1 MKISYNWLNNY
12 LNLNLPIDEISSIL
26 TDIGLEVEGVQE
38 IESVKGGLKGV
49 VIGEVLSK
57 IQHPNADRLNLT
69 TINVGEIEPLQIV
82 CGAKN
87 IDVGQKVPVATI
99 GTILHTGEDSFKI
112 KKGKIRGELSYG
124 MICSESELGLGESHD
139 GIMVLDKNAEVGIK
153 AKDYFKLET
162 DTVFEIGLTPN
173 RSDAMGHIG
182 VARDLLTSLNYR
194 GEKLQMCKPSVKGFK
209 ELNKKSSI
217 SVEVKDFDLCPRY
230 SSLTLSNVQVTNSPD
245 WLQNKLKAIG
255 LNPVNNVVDI
265 TNFVLHETGQP
276 LHAFDMNK
284 IQGKKVIVSRTKNDT
299 KFITL
304 DNKEIKLSSED
315 LMINDAKKPMCIAG
329 VMGGVESSVNND
341 TRDIFLESAYF
352 DSISIR
358 KSSKRHTL
366 STDASF
372 RYERGC
378 DPNITVY
385 ALKRAALLIMEI
397 CGGSLSSDINDLY
410 PKKISHFKVILSYD
424 KMDKLIGEYIDR
436 NKVISIL
443 RDLEID
449 IADSSDDGLTLL
461 IPPYRTDVKRE
472 IDVIEEILR
481 IYGFN
486 NVTIPSNLNTI
497 ITSNESNNS
506 EKISASISNL
516 LSNNGFN
523 EIMNNSLTKDKYS
536 ALIPE
541 LDNLHNIKLLNPL
554 SQDLNIMRQTLLFN
568 GLENIAYNLNRKN
581 KDLKFYEFGKSY
593 HKIDDKNIEKKH
605 LQILVTGRISS
616 ENWNSKNHDVDFY
629 FIKKIVESV
638 LSKLGINKFDSI
650 SKSGFGRSLSVT
662 YSLGHKKLVSFG
674 KVSNKICNYFDIS
687 KDVFMADFNW
697 DNILK
702 ITKKNKMKYK
712 DISKFP
718 SMRRDL
724 SLLLDKSVTFEKLK
738 DIAKKTD
745 NKILKKITLFDVYE
759 GKQLSKEKKSYSLS
773 FIFEDESK
781 TLTDK
786 IIDKIMN
793 KLITSFID
801 KAGAEI
807 R

>member
-82 CGAKN
+82 CGANN

-230 SSLTLSNVQVTNSPD
+230 SSLTISNVQVTDSPD

-276 LHAFDMNK
+276 LHAFDINK
-284 IQGKKVIVSRTKNDT
+284 IHGKKVVVSRTKNDT

-329 VMGGVESSVNND
+329 VMGGVESSVNNE
-341 TRDIFLESAYF
+341 TKEIFLESAYF
-352 DSISIR
+352 NPISIR
-358 KSSKRHTL
+358 KSSKRHSL

-372 RYERGC
+372 RYER
-378 DPNITVY
+378 V
-385 ALKRAALLIMEI
+385 
-397 CGGSLSSDINDLY
+397 
-410 PKKISHFKVILSYD
+410 V
-424 KMDKLIGEYIDR
+424 
-436 NKVISIL
+436 
-443 RDLEID
+443 
-449 IADSSDDGLTLL
+449 
-461 IPPYRTDVKRE
+461 
-472 IDVIEEILR
+472 
-481 IYGFN
+481 
-486 NVTIPSNLNTI
+486 
-497 ITSNESNNS
+497 
-506 EKISASISNL
+506 
-516 LSNNGFN
+516 
-523 EIMNNSLTKDKYS
+523 
-536 ALIPE
+536 
-541 LDNLHNIKLLNPL
+541 
-554 SQDLNIMRQTLLFN
+554 
-568 GLENIAYNLNRKN
+568 
-581 KDLKFYEFGKSY
+581 LKFWFLVQ
-593 HKIDDKNIEKKH
+593 IE
-605 LQILVTGRISS
+605 
-616 ENWNSKNHDVDFY
+616 
-629 FIKKIVESV
+629 
-638 LSKLGINKFDSI
+638 
-650 SKSGFGRSLSVT
+650 SKS
-662 YSLGHKKLVSFG
+662 
-674 KVSNKICNYFDIS
+674 
-687 KDVFMADFNW
+687 
-697 DNILK
+697 
-702 ITKKNKMKYK
+702 
-712 DISKFP
+712 
-718 SMRRDL
+718 
-724 SLLLDKSVTFEKLK
+724 
-738 DIAKKTD
+738 
-745 NKILKKITLFDVYE
+745 
-759 GKQLSKEKKSYSLS
+759 
-773 FIFEDESK
+773 
-781 TLTDK
+781 
-786 IIDKIMN
+786 IDHA
-793 KLITSFID
+793 T
-801 KAGAEI
+801 
-807 R
+807 RT

>member
-82 CGAKN
+82 CGANN

-99 GTILHTGEDSFKI
+99 GTILHSGEDSFKI
-112 KKGKIRGELSYG
+112 KKGKIRGELSHG

-139 GIMVLDKNAEVGIK
+139 GIMVLDENAEVGIK
-153 AKDYFKLET
+153 AKDYFKIET

-194 GEKLQMCKPSVKGFK
+194 GKKLQMCKPSVKEFK
-209 ELNKKSSI
+209 EINKKSSI
-217 SVEVKDFDLCPRY
+217 SVDVKDYDLCPRY

-299 KFITL
+299 KFVTL

-315 LMINDAKKPMCIAG
+315 LMINDTKKPMCIAG

-341 TRDIFLESAYF
+341 TKDIFLESAYF

-410 PKKISHFKVILSYD
+410 PKKISHFKVVLSYD

-449 IADSSDDGLTLL
+449 IADSKDDGLTLL
-461 IPPYRTDVKRE
+461 IPPYRADVKRE
-472 IDVIEEILR
+472 VDVIEEILR

-486 NVTIPSNLNTI
+486 NVTIPSKLNTI

-536 ALIPE
+536 TLIPE
-541 LDNLHNIKLLNPL
+541 LDISHNIKLLNPL

-581 KDLKFYEFGKSY
+581 KDLKFYEFGKTY

-605 LQILVTGRISS
+605 LQILVTGRINS
-616 ENWNSKNHDVDFY
+616 ENWNSKNQDVDFY
-629 FIKKIVESV
+629 FIKKLVESV
-638 LSKLGINKFDSI
+638 LSKLGINNFDSI
-650 SKSGFGRSLSVT
+650 SKPGFGRSLSVT

-674 KVSNKICNYFDIS
+674 KVSNEICNYFDVS
-687 KDVFMADFNW
+687 EDVFMADFNW

-702 ITKKNKMKYK
+702 ITKKNKIKYK

-724 SLLLDKSVTFEKLK
+724 SLLLDKSVTFEELK
-738 DIAKKTD
+738 DIAVNTD
-745 NKILKKITLFDVYE
+745 NRILKKINLFDVYE
-759 GKQLSKEKKSYSLS
+759 GKQLSKDKKSYSLS

>member
-82 CGAKN
+82 CGANN

-99 GTILHTGEDSFKI
+99 GTILHSGEDSFKI
-112 KKGKIRGELSYG
+112 KKGKIRGELSHG

-139 GIMVLDKNAEVGIK
+139 GIMVLDENAEVGIK
-153 AKDYFKLET
+153 AKDYFKIET

-194 GEKLQMCKPSVKGFK
+194 GEKLQMCKPSVKEFK
-209 ELNKKSSI
+209 EINKKSSI
-217 SVEVKDFDLCPRY
+217 SVEVKDYDLCPRY
-230 SSLTLSNVQVTNSPD
+230 SFLTLSNVQVTNSPD

-299 KFITL
+299 KFVTL

-315 LMINDAKKPMCIAG
+315 LMINDTKKPMCIAG

-341 TRDIFLESAYF
+341 TKDIFLESAYF

-397 CGGSLSSDINDLY
+397 CGGILSSDINDLY
-410 PKKISHFKVILSYD
+410 PKKISHFKVVLSYD

-449 IADSSDDGLTLL
+449 IADSKDDGLTLL
-461 IPPYRTDVKRE
+461 IPPYRADVKRE
-472 IDVIEEILR
+472 VDVIEEILR

-486 NVTIPSNLNTI
+486 NVTIPSKLNTI

-523 EIMNNSLTKDKYS
+523 EIMNNSLTNDKYS
-536 ALIPE
+536 TLIPE
-541 LDNLHNIKLLNPL
+541 LDISHNIKLLNPL

-581 KDLKFYEFGKSY
+581 KDLKFYEFGKTY

-605 LQILVTGRISS
+605 LQILVTGRINS
-616 ENWNSKNHDVDFY
+616 ENWNSKNQDVDFY
-629 FIKKIVESV
+629 FIKKLVESV
-638 LSKLGINKFDSI
+638 LSKLGINNFDSI
-650 SKSGFGRSLSVT
+650 SKPGFGRSLSVT
-662 YSLGHKKLVSFG
+662 YSLGHNKLVSFG
-674 KVSNKICNYFDIS
+674 KVSNEICNYFDVS
-687 KDVFMADFNW
+687 EDVFMADFNW
-697 DNILK
+697 DKILK
-702 ITKKNKMKYK
+702 ITKKNKIKYK

-724 SLLLDKSVTFEKLK
+724 SLLLDKSVTFEELK
-738 DIAKKTD
+738 DIAVNTD
-745 NKILKKITLFDVYE
+745 NRILKKINLFDVYE
-759 GKQLSKEKKSYSLS
+759 GKQLSKDKKSYSLS

>member
-82 CGAKN
+82 CGANN

-99 GTILHTGEDSFKI
+99 GTILHSGEDSFKI
-112 KKGKIRGELSYG
+112 KKGKIRGELSHG

-139 GIMVLDKNAEVGIK
+139 GIMVLDENAEVGIK

-194 GEKLQMCKPSVKGFK
+194 GEKLQMCKPSVKEFK

-217 SVEVKDFDLCPRY
+217 SVEVKDYDLCPRY
-230 SSLTLSNVQVTNSPD
+230 SSLTLSNVQVTDSPD
-245 WLQNKLKAIG
+245 WLQNRLKAIG

-299 KFITL
+299 KFVTL

-341 TRDIFLESAYF
+341 TKDIFLESAYF

-410 PKKISHFKVILSYD
+410 PKKISHFNVVLSYD

-449 IADSSDDGLTLL
+449 IADSKDDGLTLL
-461 IPPYRTDVKRE
+461 IPPYRADVKRE
-472 IDVIEEILR
+472 VDVIEEILR

-486 NVTIPSNLNTI
+486 NVTIPSKLNTI

-536 ALIPE
+536 TLIPE
-541 LDNLHNIKLLNPL
+541 LDISHNIKLLNPL

-581 KDLKFYEFGKSY
+581 KDLKFYEFGKTY

-605 LQILVTGRISS
+605 LQILVTGRVNS
-616 ENWNSKNHDVDFY
+616 ENWNSKNQDIDFY

-638 LSKLGINKFDSI
+638 LSKLGINNFDSI
-650 SKSGFGRSLSVT
+650 SNSGFGRSLSVT

-674 KVSNKICNYFDIS
+674 KVSNEICNYFDVS
-687 KDVFMADFNW
+687 EDVFMADFNW

-702 ITKKNKMKYK
+702 ITKKNKIKYK

-724 SLLLDKSVTFEKLK
+724 SLLLDKSVTFEELK
-738 DIAKKTD
+738 DIAVNTD
-745 NKILKKITLFDVYE
+745 NRILKKINLFDVYE
-759 GKQLSKEKKSYSLS
+759 GKQLSKDKKSYSLS

-801 KAGAEI
+801 KVGAEI

>member
-26 TDIGLEVEGVQE
+26 TDIGLEVEGIEE

-69 TINVGEIEPLQIV
+69 TINVGEKEPLQIV
-82 CGAKN
+82 CGANN

-99 GTILHTGEDSFKI
+99 GTILHTEEDSFKI

-139 GIMVLDKNAEVGIK
+139 GIMVLDKSAEIGIQ
-153 AKDYFKLET
+153 AKDYFKLES

-194 GEKLQMCKPSVKGFK
+194 GEKLQMCKPSVKEFK
-209 ELNKKSSI
+209 EINKKSSI
-217 SVEVKDFDLCPRY
+217 SVEVKDYDLCPRY

-284 IQGKKVIVSRTKNDT
+284 IQGKKVIVSKTKNDT
-299 KFITL
+299 KFVTL

-329 VMGGVESSVNND
+329 VIGGVESSVNND
-341 TRDIFLESAYF
+341 TKDIFLESAYF

-385 ALKRAALLIMEI
+385 ALKRAALLIIEI

-410 PKKISHFKVILSYD
+410 PKKISHFKVVLSYD

-436 NKVISIL
+436 NKVISII

-449 IADSSDDGLTLL
+449 ITDSTDDGLTLL

-472 IDVIEEILR
+472 VDVIEEILR

-486 NVTIPSNLNTI
+486 NVTIPSKLNTI

-536 ALIPE
+536 TLIPE
-541 LDNLHNIKLLNPL
+541 LDISHNIKLLNPL

-581 KDLKFYEFGKSY
+581 KDLKFYEFGKTY
-593 HKIDDKNIEKKH
+593 HKVDDKNIEKKH

-616 ENWNSKNHDVDFY
+616 ENWNSKNQKIDFY
-629 FIKKIVESV
+629 FMKNKVESI

-650 SKSGFGRSLSVT
+650 SKPGFGRSLSVT
-662 YSLGHKKLVSFG
+662 YNLGHKKLVSFG
-674 KVSNKICNYFDIS
+674 KVSNDICNYFDIS
-687 KDVFMADFNW
+687 QDVFMADFNW

-702 ITKKNKMKYK
+702 ITKNDKMKYK

-724 SLLLDKSVTFEKLK
+724 SLLLNKSVTFEELK
-738 DIAKKTD
+738 DIAVKTD
-745 NKILKKITLFDVYE
+745 SRILKKINLFDVYE
-759 GKQLSKEKKSYSLS
+759 GKQLSKDKKSYSLS

-786 IIDKIMN
+786 IVDKIMN

>member
-82 CGAKN
+82 CGANN

-230 SSLTLSNVQVTNSPD
+230 SSLTISNVQVTDSPD

-255 LNPVNNVVDI
+255 LNPVNNIVDI

-276 LHAFDMNK
+276 LHAFDINK
-284 IQGKKVIVSRTKNDT
+284 IHGKKVVVSRTKNDT

-329 VMGGVESSVNND
+329 VMGGVESSVNNE
-341 TRDIFLESAYF
+341 TKEIFLESAYF
-352 DSISIR
+352 NPISIR
-358 KSSKRHTL
+358 KSSKRHSL

-397 CGGSLSSDINDLY
+397 CGGSLSSNVNDLY
-410 PKKISHFKVILSYD
+410 PKKISHFKVVLSYD

-449 IADSSDDGLTLL
+449 IADSKDDELTLL
-461 IPPYRTDVKRE
+461 IPPYRADVKRE

-486 NVTIPSNLNTI
+486 NVTIPSKLNTI
-497 ITSNESNNS
+497 ITTNECNNS

-536 ALIPE
+536 TLIPE
-541 LDNLHNIKLLNPL
+541 LDISHNIKLLNPL

-581 KDLKFYEFGKSY
+581 KDLKFYEFGKTY

-629 FIKKIVESV
+629 FIKKLVESV
-638 LSKLGINKFDSI
+638 LSKLGINNFNSI
-650 SKSGFGRSLSVT
+650 SKPGFGRSLSVT

-674 KVSNKICNYFDIS
+674 KVSNEICNYFDIS

-738 DIAKKTD
+738 DIAEKTD
-745 NKILKKITLFDVYE
+745 NRILKKITLFDVYE
-759 GKQLSKEKKSYSLS
+759 GKQLSKDKKSYSLS

>member
-38 IESVKGGLKGV
+38 IETVKGGLKGV

-82 CGAKN
+82 CGANN

-194 GEKLQMCKPSVKGFK
+194 GEKLQMCKPSVKEFK
-209 ELNKKSSI
+209 EINKKSSI
-217 SVEVKDFDLCPRY
+217 SVEVKDYDLCPRY
-230 SSLTLSNVQVTNSPD
+230 SSLTLSNVKVTNSPD

-284 IQGKKVIVSRTKNDT
+284 IQGKKVVVSRRKNDT
-299 KFITL
+299 KFVTL

-341 TRDIFLESAYF
+341 TKDIFLESAYF

-358 KSSKRHTL
+358 KSSKRHAL

-410 PKKISHFKVILSYD
+410 PKKISHFKVVLSYD

-449 IADSSDDGLTLL
+449 IVDSKDDGLTLL
-461 IPPYRTDVKRE
+461 IPPYRADVRRE
-472 IDVIEEILR
+472 VDVIEEILR

-486 NVTIPSNLNTI
+486 NVTIPSKLNTI

-536 ALIPE
+536 TLIPE
-541 LDNLHNIKLLNPL
+541 LDISHNIKLLNPL

-581 KDLKFYEFGKSY
+581 KDLKFYEFGKTY

-605 LQILVTGRISS
+605 LQILVIGRISS
-616 ENWNSKNHDVDFY
+616 ENWNSKNQDVDFY
-629 FIKKIVESV
+629 FIKKLVESV
-638 LSKLGINKFDSI
+638 LSKLGINNFNSI

-674 KVSNKICNYFDIS
+674 KVGSEICNYFDIS
-687 KDVFMADFNW
+687 EDVFMADFNW

-702 ITKKNKMKYK
+702 ITKKNKIKYK

-724 SLLLDKSVTFEKLK
+724 SLLLDKSVTFEELK
-738 DIAKKTD
+738 DIAVNTD
-745 NKILKKITLFDVYE
+745 NRILKKINLFDVYE
-759 GKQLSKEKKSYSLS
+759 GKQLSKDKKSYSLS

>member
-99 GTILHTGEDSFKI
+99 GTILHTGEDSLKI

-230 SSLTLSNVQVTNSPD
+230 SSLTLSNVQVTDSPD

-472 IDVIEEILR
+472 VDVIEEILR

-581 KDLKFYEFGKSY
+581 KDLKFYEFGKTY

-759 GKQLSKEKKSYSLS
+759 GKQLSKDKKSYSLS

>member
-26 TDIGLEVEGVQE
+26 TDIGLEVEGVHE

-82 CGAKN
+82 CGANN

-230 SSLTLSNVQVTNSPD
+230 SSLTISNVQVTDSPD

-276 LHAFDMNK
+276 LHAFDINK
-284 IQGKKVIVSRTKNDT
+284 IHGKKVVVSRTKNDT

-329 VMGGVESSVNND
+329 VMGGVESSVNNE
-341 TRDIFLESAYF
+341 TKEIFLESAYF
-352 DSISIR
+352 NPISIR
-358 KSSKRHTL
+358 KSSKRHSL

-397 CGGSLSSDINDLY
+397 CGGSLSSNVNDLY
-410 PKKISHFKVILSYD
+410 PKKISHFKVVLSYD

-449 IADSSDDGLTLL
+449 IADSKDDELTLL
-461 IPPYRTDVKRE
+461 IPPYRADVKRE

-486 NVTIPSNLNTI
+486 NVTIPSKLNTI
-497 ITSNESNNS
+497 ITTNESNNS

-536 ALIPE
+536 TLIPE
-541 LDNLHNIKLLNPL
+541 LDSSHNIKLLNPL

-605 LQILVTGRISS
+605 LQILVTGRINS

-629 FIKKIVESV
+629 FIKKLVESV
-638 LSKLGINKFDSI
+638 LSKLGINNFNSI
-650 SKSGFGRSLSVT
+650 SKPGFGRSLSVT

-674 KVSNKICNYFDIS
+674 KVSNEICNYFDIS

-724 SLLLDKSVTFEKLK
+724 SLLLDKSVTFEELK
-738 DIAKKTD
+738 DIAINTD
-745 NKILKKITLFDVYE
+745 NRILKKINLFDVYE
-759 GKQLSKEKKSYSLS
+759 GKQLSKDKKSYSLS

>member
-82 CGAKN
+82 CGANN

-99 GTILHTGEDSFKI
+99 GTILHSGEDSFKI
-112 KKGKIRGELSYG
+112 KKGKIRGELSHG

-139 GIMVLDKNAEVGIK
+139 GIMVLDENAEVGIK
-153 AKDYFKLET
+153 AKDYFKIET

-194 GEKLQMCKPSVKGFK
+194 GEKLQMCKPSVKEFK
-209 ELNKKSSI
+209 EINKKSSI
-217 SVEVKDFDLCPRY
+217 SVEVKDYDLCPRY
-230 SSLTLSNVQVTNSPD
+230 SFLTLSNVQVTNSPD

-299 KFITL
+299 KFVTL

-315 LMINDAKKPMCIAG
+315 LMINDTKKPMCIAG

-341 TRDIFLESAYF
+341 TKDIFLESAYF

-397 CGGSLSSDINDLY
+397 CGGILSSDINDLY
-410 PKKISHFKVILSYD
+410 PKKISHFKVVLSYD

-449 IADSSDDGLTLL
+449 IADSKDDGLTLL
-461 IPPYRTDVKRE
+461 IPPYRADVKRE
-472 IDVIEEILR
+472 VDVIEEILR

-486 NVTIPSNLNTI
+486 NVTIPSKLNTI

-523 EIMNNSLTKDKYS
+523 EIMNNSLTNDKYS
-536 ALIPE
+536 TLIPE
-541 LDNLHNIKLLNPL
+541 LDISHNIKLLNPL

-581 KDLKFYEFGKSY
+581 KDLKFYEFGKTY

-605 LQILVTGRISS
+605 LQILVTGRVNS
-616 ENWNSKNHDVDFY
+616 ENWNSKNQDIDFY

-638 LSKLGINKFDSI
+638 LSKLGINNFDSI
-650 SKSGFGRSLSVT
+650 SNSGFGRSLSVT

-674 KVSNKICNYFDIS
+674 KVSNEICNYFDVS
-687 KDVFMADFNW
+687 EDVFMADFNW
-697 DNILK
+697 DKILK
-702 ITKKNKMKYK
+702 ITKKNKIKYK

-724 SLLLDKSVTFEKLK
+724 SLLLDKSVTFEELK
-738 DIAKKTD
+738 DIAVNTD
-745 NKILKKITLFDVYE
+745 NRILKKINLFDVYE
-759 GKQLSKEKKSYSLS
+759 GKQLSKDKKSYSLS

>member
-82 CGAKN
+82 CGANN

-99 GTILHTGEDSFKI
+99 GTILHSGEDSFKI
-112 KKGKIRGELSYG
+112 KKGKIRGELSHG

-139 GIMVLDKNAEVGIK
+139 GIMVLDENAEVGIK
-153 AKDYFKLET
+153 AKDYFKIET

-194 GEKLQMCKPSVKGFK
+194 GEKLQMCKPSVKEFK
-209 ELNKKSSI
+209 EINKKSSI
-217 SVEVKDFDLCPRY
+217 SVEVKDYDLCPRY
-230 SSLTLSNVQVTNSPD
+230 SFLTLSNVQVTNSPD

-299 KFITL
+299 KFVTL

-315 LMINDAKKPMCIAG
+315 LMINDTKKPMCIAG

-341 TRDIFLESAYF
+341 TKDIFLESAYF

-410 PKKISHFKVILSYD
+410 PKKISHFKVVLSYD

-449 IADSSDDGLTLL
+449 IADSKDDGLTLL
-461 IPPYRTDVKRE
+461 IPPYRADVKRE
-472 IDVIEEILR
+472 VDVIEEILR

-486 NVTIPSNLNTI
+486 NVTIPSKLNTI

-536 ALIPE
+536 TLIPE
-541 LDNLHNIKLLNPL
+541 LDISHNIKLLNPL

-581 KDLKFYEFGKSY
+581 KDLKFYEFGKTY

-605 LQILVTGRISS
+605 LQILVTGRINS
-616 ENWNSKNHDVDFY
+616 ENWNSKNQDVDFY
-629 FIKKIVESV
+629 FIKKLVESV
-638 LSKLGINKFDSI
+638 LSKLGINNFDSI
-650 SKSGFGRSLSVT
+650 SKPGFGRSLSVT
-662 YSLGHKKLVSFG
+662 YSLGHNKLVSFG
-674 KVSNKICNYFDIS
+674 KVSNEICNYFDVS
-687 KDVFMADFNW
+687 EDVFMADFNW
-697 DNILK
+697 DKILK
-702 ITKKNKMKYK
+702 ITKKNKIKYK

-724 SLLLDKSVTFEKLK
+724 SLLLDKSVTFEELK
-738 DIAKKTD
+738 DIAVNTD
-745 NKILKKITLFDVYE
+745 NRILKKINLFDVYE
-759 GKQLSKEKKSYSLS
+759 GKQLSKHKKSYSLS

>member
-82 CGAKN
+82 CGANN

-99 GTILHTGEDSFKI
+99 GTILHSGEDSFKI
-112 KKGKIRGELSYG
+112 KKGKIRGELSHG

-194 GEKLQMCKPSVKGFK
+194 GEKLQMCKPSVKEFK

-217 SVEVKDFDLCPRY
+217 SVEVKDYDLCPRY
-230 SSLTLSNVQVTNSPD
+230 SSLTLSNVQVTDSPD
-245 WLQNKLKAIG
+245 WLQNRLKAIG

-299 KFITL
+299 KFVTL

-341 TRDIFLESAYF
+341 TKDIFLESAYF

-410 PKKISHFKVILSYD
+410 PKKISHFKVVLSYD

-449 IADSSDDGLTLL
+449 IADSKDDGLTLL
-461 IPPYRTDVKRE
+461 IPPYRADVKRE
-472 IDVIEEILR
+472 VDVIEEILR

-486 NVTIPSNLNTI
+486 NVTIPSKLNTI

-536 ALIPE
+536 TLIPE
-541 LDNLHNIKLLNPL
+541 LDISHNIKLLNPL

-581 KDLKFYEFGKSY
+581 KDLKFYEFGKTY

-605 LQILVTGRISS
+605 LQILVTGRVNS
-616 ENWNSKNHDVDFY
+616 ENWNSKNQDIDFY

-638 LSKLGINKFDSI
+638 LSKLGINNFDSI
-650 SKSGFGRSLSVT
+650 SNSGFGRSLSVT

-674 KVSNKICNYFDIS
+674 KVSNEICNYFDVS
-687 KDVFMADFNW
+687 EDVFMADFNW

-702 ITKKNKMKYK
+702 ITKKNKIKYK

-724 SLLLDKSVTFEKLK
+724 SLLLDKSVTFEELK
-738 DIAKKTD
+738 DIAVNTD
-745 NKILKKITLFDVYE
+745 NRILKKINLFDVYE
-759 GKQLSKEKKSYSLS
+759 GKQLSKDKKSYSLS

-801 KAGAEI
+801 KVGAEI

>member
-82 CGAKN
+82 CGANN

-99 GTILHTGEDSFKI
+99 GTILHSGEDSFKI
-112 KKGKIRGELSYG
+112 KKGKIRGELSHG

-139 GIMVLDKNAEVGIK
+139 GIMVLDENAEVGIK

-194 GEKLQMCKPSVKGFK
+194 GEKLQMCKPSVKEFK

-217 SVEVKDFDLCPRY
+217 SVEVKDYDLCPRY
-230 SSLTLSNVQVTNSPD
+230 SFLTLSNVQVTNSPD

-299 KFITL
+299 KFVTL

-341 TRDIFLESAYF
+341 TKDIFLESAYF

-410 PKKISHFKVILSYD
+410 PKKISHFNVVLSYD

-461 IPPYRTDVKRE
+461 IPPYRADVKRE
-472 IDVIEEILR
+472 VDVIEEILR

-486 NVTIPSNLNTI
+486 NVTIPSKLNTI

-536 ALIPE
+536 TLIPE
-541 LDNLHNIKLLNPL
+541 LDISHNIKLLNPL

-581 KDLKFYEFGKSY
+581 KDLKFYEFGKTY

-605 LQILVTGRISS
+605 LQILVTGRVNS
-616 ENWNSKNHDVDFY
+616 ENWNSKNQDIDFY

-638 LSKLGINKFDSI
+638 LSKLGINNFDSI
-650 SKSGFGRSLSVT
+650 SNSGFGRSLSVT

-674 KVSNKICNYFDIS
+674 KVSNEICNYFDVS
-687 KDVFMADFNW
+687 EDVFMADFNW

-702 ITKKNKMKYK
+702 ITKKNKIKYK

-724 SLLLDKSVTFEKLK
+724 SLLLDKSVTFEELK
-738 DIAKKTD
+738 DIAVNTD
-745 NKILKKITLFDVYE
+745 NRILKKINLFDVYE
-759 GKQLSKEKKSYSLS
+759 GKQLSKDKKSYSLS

-801 KAGAEI
+801 KVGAEI

>member
-82 CGAKN
+82 CGANN

-99 GTILHTGEDSFKI
+99 GTILHSGEDIFKI

-194 GEKLQMCKPSVKGFK
+194 GEKLQMCKPSVKEFK
-209 ELNKKSSI
+209 EINKKSSI
-217 SVEVKDFDLCPRY
+217 SVEVKDYDLCPRY
-230 SSLTLSNVQVTNSPD
+230 SSLTLSNVKVTNSPD

-284 IQGKKVIVSRTKNDT
+284 IQGKKVVVSRTKNDT
-299 KFITL
+299 KFVTL

-329 VMGGVESSVNND
+329 VMGGIESSVNND
-341 TRDIFLESAYF
+341 TKDIFLESAYF

-410 PKKISHFKVILSYD
+410 PKKISHFKVVLSYD
-424 KMDKLIGEYIDR
+424 KMDKLIGEYIER

-449 IADSSDDGLTLL
+449 IADSKDDGLTLL
-461 IPPYRTDVKRE
+461 IPPYRTDVRRE
-472 IDVIEEILR
+472 VDVIEEILR

-486 NVTIPSNLNTI
+486 NVTIPSKLNTI

-536 ALIPE
+536 TLIPE
-541 LDNLHNIKLLNPL
+541 LDISHNIKLLNPL

-581 KDLKFYEFGKSY
+581 KNLKFYEFGKTY

-629 FIKKIVESV
+629 FIKKLVESV
-638 LSKLGINKFDSI
+638 LSKLGINNFNSI

-662 YSLGHKKLVSFG
+662 YSLGNKKLVSFG
-674 KVSNKICNYFDIS
+674 KVSNEICNYFDIS
-687 KDVFMADFNW
+687 EDVFMADFNW

-718 SMRRDL
+718 AMRRDL
-724 SLLLDKSVTFEKLK
+724 SLLLDKSVTFEELK
-738 DIAKKTD
+738 DIAVNTD
-745 NKILKKITLFDVYE
+745 NRILKKINLFDVYE
-759 GKQLSKEKKSYSLS
+759 GKQLSKDKKSYSLS

-801 KAGAEI
+801 KARAEI

>member
-82 CGAKN
+82 CGANN

-99 GTILHTGEDSFKI
+99 GTILHSGEDIFKI

-194 GEKLQMCKPSVKGFK
+194 GEKLQMCKPSVKEFK
-209 ELNKKSSI
+209 EINKKSSI
-217 SVEVKDFDLCPRY
+217 SVEVKDYDLCPRY
-230 SSLTLSNVQVTNSPD
+230 SSLTLSNVKVTNSPD

-284 IQGKKVIVSRTKNDT
+284 IQGKKVVVSRTKNDT
-299 KFITL
+299 KFVTL

-329 VMGGVESSVNND
+329 VMGGIESSVNND
-341 TRDIFLESAYF
+341 TKDIFLESAYF

-410 PKKISHFKVILSYD
+410 PKKISHFKVVLSYD
-424 KMDKLIGEYIDR
+424 KMDKLIGEYIER

-449 IADSSDDGLTLL
+449 IADSKDDGLTLL
-461 IPPYRTDVKRE
+461 IPPYRTDVRRE
-472 IDVIEEILR
+472 VDVIEEILR

-486 NVTIPSNLNTI
+486 NVTIPSKLNTI

-536 ALIPE
+536 TLIPE
-541 LDNLHNIKLLNPL
+541 LDISHNIKLLNPL

-581 KDLKFYEFGKSY
+581 KNLKFYEFGKTY
-593 HKIDDKNIEKKH
+593 HKIGDKNIEKKH

-629 FIKKIVESV
+629 FIKKLVESV
-638 LSKLGINKFDSI
+638 LSKLGINNFNSI

-662 YSLGHKKLVSFG
+662 YSLGNKKLVSFG
-674 KVSNKICNYFDIS
+674 KVSNEICNYFDIS
-687 KDVFMADFNW
+687 EDVFMADFNW

-718 SMRRDL
+718 AMRRDL
-724 SLLLDKSVTFEKLK
+724 SLLLDKSVTFEELK
-738 DIAKKTD
+738 DIAVNTD
-745 NKILKKITLFDVYE
+745 NRILKKINLFDVYE
-759 GKQLSKEKKSYSLS
+759 GKQLSKDKKSYSLS

-801 KAGAEI
+801 KARAEI

>member
-38 IESVKGGLKGV
+38 IETVKGGLKGV

-82 CGAKN
+82 CGANN

-194 GEKLQMCKPSVKGFK
+194 GEKLQMCKPSVKEFK
-209 ELNKKSSI
+209 EINKKSSI
-217 SVEVKDFDLCPRY
+217 SVEVKDYDLCPRY
-230 SSLTLSNVQVTNSPD
+230 SSLTLSNVKVTNSPD

-284 IQGKKVIVSRTKNDT
+284 IQGKKVVVSRTKNDT
-299 KFITL
+299 KFVTL

-341 TRDIFLESAYF
+341 TKDIFLESAYF

-358 KSSKRHTL
+358 KSSKRHAL

-410 PKKISHFKVILSYD
+410 PKKISHFKVVLSYD

-449 IADSSDDGLTLL
+449 IVDSKDDGLTLL
-461 IPPYRTDVKRE
+461 IPPYRADVRRE
-472 IDVIEEILR
+472 VDVIEEILR

-486 NVTIPSNLNTI
+486 NVTIPSKLNTI

-536 ALIPE
+536 TLIPE
-541 LDNLHNIKLLNPL
+541 LDISHNIKLLNPL

-581 KDLKFYEFGKSY
+581 KDLKFYEFGKTY

-605 LQILVTGRISS
+605 LQILVIGRISS
-616 ENWNSKNHDVDFY
+616 ENWNSKNQDVDFY
-629 FIKKIVESV
+629 FIKKLVESV
-638 LSKLGINKFDSI
+638 LSKLGINNFDSI
-650 SKSGFGRSLSVT
+650 SKPGFGRSLSVT

-674 KVSNKICNYFDIS
+674 KVSNEICNYFDIS
-687 KDVFMADFNW
+687 EDVFMADFNW

-702 ITKKNKMKYK
+702 ITKKNKIKYK

-724 SLLLDKSVTFEKLK
+724 SLLLDKSVTFEELK
-738 DIAKKTD
+738 DIAVNTD
-745 NKILKKITLFDVYE
+745 NRILKKINLFDVYE
-759 GKQLSKEKKSYSLS
+759 GKQLSKDKKSYSLS

>member
-194 GEKLQMCKPSVKGFK
+194 GEKLQMCKPSVKEFK

-230 SSLTLSNVQVTNSPD
+230 SSLTLSNVQVTDSPD

-329 VMGGVESSVNND
+329 IMGGVESSVNND
-341 TRDIFLESAYF
+341 TKDIFLESAYF

-358 KSSKRHTL
+358 KSSKRHAL

-472 IDVIEEILR
+472 VDVIEEILR

-486 NVTIPSNLNTI
+486 NVTIPSKLNTI

-581 KDLKFYEFGKSY
+581 KDLKFYEFGKTY

-605 LQILVTGRISS
+605 LQILVTGRISY

-638 LSKLGINKFDSI
+638 QSKLGINKFDSI

-674 KVSNKICNYFDIS
+674 KVSNEICNYFDIS
-687 KDVFMADFNW
+687 QDVFMADFNW

-724 SLLLDKSVTFEKLK
+724 SLLLDKSVTFEELK
-738 DIAKKTD
+738 DIAINTD
-745 NKILKKITLFDVYE
+745 NRILKKINLFDVYE
-759 GKQLSKEKKSYSLS
+759 GKQLSKDKKSYSLS

>member
-82 CGAKN
+82 CGANN

-99 GTILHTGEDSFKI
+99 GTILHSGEDSFKI
-112 KKGKIRGELSYG
+112 KKGKIRGELSHG

-139 GIMVLDKNAEVGIK
+139 GIMVLDENAEVGIK
-153 AKDYFKLET
+153 AKDYFKIET

-194 GEKLQMCKPSVKGFK
+194 GEKLQMCKPSVKEFK
-209 ELNKKSSI
+209 EINKKSSI
-217 SVEVKDFDLCPRY
+217 SVEVKDYDLCPRY
-230 SSLTLSNVQVTNSPD
+230 SFLTLSNVQVTNSPD

-299 KFITL
+299 KFVTL

-315 LMINDAKKPMCIAG
+315 LMINDTKKPMCIAG

-341 TRDIFLESAYF
+341 TKDIFLESAYF

-397 CGGSLSSDINDLY
+397 CGGILSSDINDLY
-410 PKKISHFKVILSYD
+410 PKKISHFKVVLSYD

-449 IADSSDDGLTLL
+449 IADSKDDGLTLL
-461 IPPYRTDVKRE
+461 IPPYRADVKRE
-472 IDVIEEILR
+472 VDVIEEILR

-486 NVTIPSNLNTI
+486 NVTIPSKLNTI

-523 EIMNNSLTKDKYS
+523 EIMNNSLTNDKYS
-536 ALIPE
+536 TLIPE
-541 LDNLHNIKLLNPL
+541 LDISHNIKLLNPL

-581 KDLKFYEFGKSY
+581 KDLKFYEFGKTY

-605 LQILVTGRISS
+605 LQILVTGRINS
-616 ENWNSKNHDVDFY
+616 ENWNSKNQDVDFY
-629 FIKKIVESV
+629 FIKKLVESV
-638 LSKLGINKFDSI
+638 LSKLGINNFDSI
-650 SKSGFGRSLSVT
+650 SKPGFGRSLSVT
-662 YSLGHKKLVSFG
+662 YSLGHNKLVSFG
-674 KVSNKICNYFDIS
+674 KVSNEICNYFDVS
-687 KDVFMADFNW
+687 EDVFMADFNW
-697 DNILK
+697 DKILK
-702 ITKKNKMKYK
+702 ITKKNKIKYK

-724 SLLLDKSVTFEKLK
+724 SLLLDKSVTFEELK
-738 DIAKKTD
+738 DIAVNTD
-745 NKILKKITLFDVYE
+745 NRILKKINLFDVYE
-759 GKQLSKEKKSYSLS
+759 GKQLSKHKKSYSLS

>member
-26 TDIGLEVEGVQE
+26 TDIGLEVEGVHE

-82 CGAKN
+82 CGANN

-230 SSLTLSNVQVTNSPD
+230 SSLTISNVQVTDSPD

-276 LHAFDMNK
+276 LHAFDINK
-284 IQGKKVIVSRTKNDT
+284 IHGKKVVVSRTKNDT

-329 VMGGVESSVNND
+329 VMGGVESSVNNE
-341 TRDIFLESAYF
+341 TKEIFLESAYF
-352 DSISIR
+352 NPISIR
-358 KSSKRHTL
+358 KSSKRHSL

-397 CGGSLSSDINDLY
+397 CGGSLSSNVNDLY
-410 PKKISHFKVILSYD
+410 PKKISHFKVVLSYD

-449 IADSSDDGLTLL
+449 IADSKDDELTLL
-461 IPPYRTDVKRE
+461 IPPYRADVKRE

-486 NVTIPSNLNTI
+486 NVTIPSKLNTI

-536 ALIPE
+536 TLIPE
-541 LDNLHNIKLLNPL
+541 LDSSHNIKLLNPL

-581 KDLKFYEFGKSY
+581 KDLKFYEFGKTY

-629 FIKKIVESV
+629 FIKKLVESV

-674 KVSNKICNYFDIS
+674 KVSNEICNYFDIS

-738 DIAKKTD
+738 DIAEKTD
-745 NKILKKITLFDVYE
+745 NRILKKITLFDVYE
-759 GKQLSKEKKSYSLS
+759 GKQLSKDKKSYSLS

>member
-26 TDIGLEVEGVQE
+26 TDIGLEVEGIEE

-69 TINVGEIEPLQIV
+69 TINVGKKELLQIV
-82 CGAKN
+82 CGANN

-139 GIMVLDKNAEVGIK
+139 GIMVLDKSAEIGIQ
-153 AKDYFKLET
+153 AKDYFKLES

-194 GEKLQMCKPSVKGFK
+194 GEKLQMCKPSVKEFK
-209 ELNKKSSI
+209 EINKKSSI
-217 SVEVKDFDLCPRY
+217 SVEVKDYDLCPRY

-245 WLQNKLKAIG
+245 WLQNKLEAIG

-299 KFITL
+299 KFVTL

-341 TRDIFLESAYF
+341 TKDIFLESAYF

-410 PKKISHFKVILSYD
+410 PKKISHFKVVLSYD

-436 NKVISIL
+436 NKVISII

-449 IADSSDDGLTLL
+449 ITDSTDDGLTLL

-472 IDVIEEILR
+472 VDVIEEILR

-486 NVTIPSNLNTI
+486 NVTIPSKLNTI
-497 ITSNESNNS
+497 ITSNESNSS
-506 EKISASISNL
+506 EKISTSISNL

-536 ALIPE
+536 TLIPE
-541 LDNLHNIKLLNPL
+541 LDISHNIKLLNPL

-581 KDLKFYEFGKSY
+581 KDLKFYEFGKTY

-605 LQILVTGRISS
+605 LQILITGRISS
-616 ENWNSKNHDVDFY
+616 ENWNSKNQKIDFY
-629 FIKKIVESV
+629 FMKNKVESI

-650 SKSGFGRSLSVT
+650 SNSGFGRSLSVT

-674 KVSNKICNYFDIS
+674 KVSNDICNYFDIS
-687 KDVFMADFNW
+687 EDVFMADFNW

-702 ITKKNKMKYK
+702 ITKNDKIKYK

-724 SLLLDKSVTFEKLK
+724 SLLLDKSVTFKEIK
-738 DIAKKTD
+738 DIAVNTD
-745 NKILKKITLFDVYE
+745 NRILKKINLFDVYE
-759 GKQLSKEKKSYSLS
+759 GKQLSKDKKSYSLS

>member
-472 IDVIEEILR
+472 VDVIEEILR

-581 KDLKFYEFGKSY
+581 KDLKFYEFGKTY

-674 KVSNKICNYFDIS
+674 KVSNEICNYFDIS
-687 KDVFMADFNW
+687 QDVFMADFNW

-759 GKQLSKEKKSYSLS
+759 GKQLSKDKKSYSLS

>member
-82 CGAKN
+82 CGANN

-230 SSLTLSNVQVTNSPD
+230 SSLTLSNVQVTDSPD

-472 IDVIEEILR
+472 VDVIEEILR

-581 KDLKFYEFGKSY
+581 KDLKFYEFGKTY

-759 GKQLSKEKKSYSLS
+759 GKQLSKDKKSYSLS

>member
-82 CGAKN
+82 CGANN

-99 GTILHTGEDSFKI
+99 GTILHSGEDSFKI
-112 KKGKIRGELSYG
+112 KKGKIRGELSHG

-139 GIMVLDKNAEVGIK
+139 GIMVLDENAEVGIK
-153 AKDYFKLET
+153 AKDYFKIET

-194 GEKLQMCKPSVKGFK
+194 GEKLQMCKPSVKEFK
-209 ELNKKSSI
+209 EINKKSSI
-217 SVEVKDFDLCPRY
+217 SVEVKDYDLCPRY
-230 SSLTLSNVQVTNSPD
+230 SFLTLSNVQVTNSPD

-299 KFITL
+299 KFVTL

-315 LMINDAKKPMCIAG
+315 LMINDTKKPMCIAG

-341 TRDIFLESAYF
+341 TKDIFLESAYF

-397 CGGSLSSDINDLY
+397 CGGILSSDINDLY
-410 PKKISHFKVILSYD
+410 PKKISHFKVVLSYD
-424 KMDKLIGEYIDR
+424 KMDKLIGESIGKD
-436 NKVISIL
+436 KVISIL

-461 IPPYRTDVKRE
+461 IPPYRADVKRE
-472 IDVIEEILR
+472 VDVIEEILR

-486 NVTIPSNLNTI
+486 NVTIPSKLNTI

-536 ALIPE
+536 TLIPE
-541 LDNLHNIKLLNPL
+541 LDISHNIKLLNPL

-581 KDLKFYEFGKSY
+581 KDLKFYEFGKTY

-605 LQILVTGRISS
+605 LQILVTGRVNS
-616 ENWNSKNHDVDFY
+616 ENWNSKNQDIDFY

-638 LSKLGINKFDSI
+638 LSKLGINNFDSI
-650 SKSGFGRSLSVT
+650 SNSGFGRSLSVT

-674 KVSNKICNYFDIS
+674 KVSNEICNYFDVS
-687 KDVFMADFNW
+687 EDVFMADFNW

-702 ITKKNKMKYK
+702 ITKKNKIKYK

-724 SLLLDKSVTFEKLK
+724 SLLLDKSVTFEELK
-738 DIAKKTD
+738 DIAVNTD
-745 NKILKKITLFDVYE
+745 NRILKKINLFDVYE
-759 GKQLSKEKKSYSLS
+759 GKQLSKHKKSYSLS

>member
-82 CGAKN
+82 CGANN

-99 GTILHTGEDSFKI
+99 GTILHSGEDSFKI
-112 KKGKIRGELSYG
+112 KKGKIRGELSHG

-139 GIMVLDKNAEVGIK
+139 GIMVLDENAEVGIK
-153 AKDYFKLET
+153 AKDYFKIET

-194 GEKLQMCKPSVKGFK
+194 GEKLQMCKPSVKEFK
-209 ELNKKSSI
+209 EINKKSSI
-217 SVEVKDFDLCPRY
+217 SVEVKDYDLCPRY
-230 SSLTLSNVQVTNSPD
+230 SFLTLSNVQVTNSPD

-299 KFITL
+299 KFVTL

-315 LMINDAKKPMCIAG
+315 LMINDTKKPMCIAG

-341 TRDIFLESAYF
+341 TKDIFLESAYF

-397 CGGSLSSDINDLY
+397 CGGILSSDINDLY
-410 PKKISHFKVILSYD
+410 PKKISHFKVVLSYD

-449 IADSSDDGLTLL
+449 IADSKDDGLTLL
-461 IPPYRTDVKRE
+461 IPPYRADVKRE
-472 IDVIEEILR
+472 VDVIEEILR

-486 NVTIPSNLNTI
+486 NVTIPSKLNTI

-523 EIMNNSLTKDKYS
+523 EIMNNSLTNDKYS
-536 ALIPE
+536 TLIPE
-541 LDNLHNIKLLNPL
+541 LDISHNIKLLNPL

-581 KDLKFYEFGKSY
+581 KDLKFYEFGKTY
-593 HKIDDKNIEKKH
+593 HKIDDKNFEKKH
-605 LQILVTGRISS
+605 LQILVTGRINS
-616 ENWNSKNHDVDFY
+616 ENWNSKNQDVDFY
-629 FIKKIVESV
+629 FIKKLVESV
-638 LSKLGINKFDSI
+638 LSKLGINNFDSI
-650 SKSGFGRSLSVT
+650 SKPGFGRSLSVT
-662 YSLGHKKLVSFG
+662 YSLGHNKLVSFG
-674 KVSNKICNYFDIS
+674 KVSNEICNYFDVS
-687 KDVFMADFNW
+687 EDVFMADFNW
-697 DNILK
+697 DKILK
-702 ITKKNKMKYK
+702 ITKKNKIKYK

-724 SLLLDKSVTFEKLK
+724 SLLLDKSVTFEELK
-738 DIAKKTD
+738 DIAVNTD
-745 NKILKKITLFDVYE
+745 NRILKKINLFDVYE
-759 GKQLSKEKKSYSLS
+759 GKQLSKHKKSYSLS
-773 FIFEDESK
+773 FIFEDDSK

>member
-82 CGAKN
+82 CGANN

-99 GTILHTGEDSFKI
+99 GTILHSGEDSFKI
-112 KKGKIRGELSYG
+112 KKGKIRGELSHG

-139 GIMVLDKNAEVGIK
+139 GIMVLDENAEVGIK
-153 AKDYFKLET
+153 AKDYFKIET

-194 GEKLQMCKPSVKGFK
+194 GEKLQMCKPSVKEFK
-209 ELNKKSSI
+209 EINKKSSI
-217 SVEVKDFDLCPRY
+217 SVEVKDYDLCPRY
-230 SSLTLSNVQVTNSPD
+230 SFLTLSNVQVTNSPD

-299 KFITL
+299 KFVTL

-315 LMINDAKKPMCIAG
+315 LMINDTKKPMCIAG

-341 TRDIFLESAYF
+341 TKDIFLESAYF

-410 PKKISHFKVILSYD
+410 PKKISHFKVVLSYD

-449 IADSSDDGLTLL
+449 IADSKDDGLTLL
-461 IPPYRTDVKRE
+461 IPPYRADVKRE
-472 IDVIEEILR
+472 VDVIEEILR

-486 NVTIPSNLNTI
+486 NVTIPSKLNTI

-523 EIMNNSLTKDKYS
+523 EIMNNSLTNDKYS
-536 ALIPE
+536 TLIPE
-541 LDNLHNIKLLNPL
+541 LDISHNIKLLNPL

-581 KDLKFYEFGKSY
+581 KDLKFYEFGKTY
-593 HKIDDKNIEKKH
+593 HKIDDKNFEKKH
-605 LQILVTGRISS
+605 LQILVTGRINS
-616 ENWNSKNHDVDFY
+616 ENWNSKNQDVDFY
-629 FIKKIVESV
+629 FIKKLVESV
-638 LSKLGINKFDSI
+638 LSKLGINNFDSI
-650 SKSGFGRSLSVT
+650 SKPGFGRSLSVT
-662 YSLGHKKLVSFG
+662 YSLGHNKLVSFG
-674 KVSNKICNYFDIS
+674 KVSNEICNYFDVS
-687 KDVFMADFNW
+687 EDVFMADFNW
-697 DNILK
+697 DKILK
-702 ITKKNKMKYK
+702 ITKKNKIKYK

-724 SLLLDKSVTFEKLK
+724 SLLLDKSVTFEELK
-738 DIAKKTD
+738 DIAVNTD
-745 NKILKKITLFDVYE
+745 NRILKKINLFDVYE
-759 GKQLSKEKKSYSLS
+759 GKQLSKHKKSYSLS
-773 FIFEDESK
+773 FIFEDDSK

>member
-230 SSLTLSNVQVTNSPD
+230 SSLTLSNVQVTDSPD

-472 IDVIEEILR
+472 VDVIEEILR

-581 KDLKFYEFGKSY
+581 KDLKFYEFGKTY

-605 LQILVTGRISS
+605 LQILVTGRISY

-674 KVSNKICNYFDIS
+674 KVSNEICNYFDIS
-687 KDVFMADFNW
+687 QDVFMADFNW

-759 GKQLSKEKKSYSLS
+759 GKQLSKDKKSYSLS

>member
-82 CGAKN
+82 CGANN

-99 GTILHTGEDSFKI
+99 GTILHSGEDSFKI
-112 KKGKIRGELSYG
+112 KKGKIRGELSHG

-139 GIMVLDKNAEVGIK
+139 GIMVLDENAEVGIK
-153 AKDYFKLET
+153 AKDYFKIET

-194 GEKLQMCKPSVKGFK
+194 GEKLQMCKPSVKEFK
-209 ELNKKSSI
+209 EINKKSSI
-217 SVEVKDFDLCPRY
+217 SVEVKDYDLCPRY
-230 SSLTLSNVQVTNSPD
+230 SFLTLSNVQVTNSPD

-299 KFITL
+299 KFVTL

-315 LMINDAKKPMCIAG
+315 LMINDTKKPMCIAG

-341 TRDIFLESAYF
+341 TKDIFLESAYF

-397 CGGSLSSDINDLY
+397 CGGILSSDINDLY
-410 PKKISHFKVILSYD
+410 PKKISHFKVVLSYD

-449 IADSSDDGLTLL
+449 IADSKDDGLTLL
-461 IPPYRTDVKRE
+461 IPPYRADVKRE
-472 IDVIEEILR
+472 VDVIEEILR

-486 NVTIPSNLNTI
+486 NVTIPSKLNTI

-523 EIMNNSLTKDKYS
+523 EIMNNSLTNDKYS
-536 ALIPE
+536 TLIPE
-541 LDNLHNIKLLNPL
+541 LDISHNIKLLNPL

-581 KDLKFYEFGKSY
+581 KDLKFYEFGKTY

-605 LQILVTGRISS
+605 LQILVTGRINS
-616 ENWNSKNHDVDFY
+616 ENWNSKNQDVDFY
-629 FIKKIVESV
+629 FIKKLVESV
-638 LSKLGINKFDSI
+638 LSKLGINNFDSI
-650 SKSGFGRSLSVT
+650 SKPGFGRSLSVT
-662 YSLGHKKLVSFG
+662 YSLGHNKLVSFG
-674 KVSNKICNYFDIS
+674 KVSNEICNYFDVS
-687 KDVFMADFNW
+687 EDVFMADFNW
-697 DNILK
+697 DKILK
-702 ITKKNKMKYK
+702 ITKKNKIKYK

-724 SLLLDKSVTFEKLK
+724 SLLLDKSVTFEELK
-738 DIAKKTD
+738 DIAVNTD
-745 NKILKKITLFDVYE
+745 NRILKKINLFDVYE
-759 GKQLSKEKKSYSLS
+759 GKQLSKHKKSYSLS
-773 FIFEDESK
+773 FIFEDDSK

>member
-230 SSLTLSNVQVTNSPD
+230 SSLTLSNVQVTDSPD

-472 IDVIEEILR
+472 VDVIEEILR

-536 ALIPE
+536 TLIPE
-541 LDNLHNIKLLNPL
+541 LNISHNIKLLNPL
-554 SQDLNIMRQTLLFN
+554 SQDLNKMRQTLLFN

-581 KDLKFYEFGKSY
+581 KDLKFYEFGKTY

-724 SLLLDKSVTFEKLK
+724 SLLLDKSVTFEELK
-738 DIAKKTD
+738 DIAEKTD
-745 NKILKKITLFDVYE
+745 NRILKKITLFDVYE

>member
-38 IESVKGGLKGV
+38 IETVKGGLKGV

-82 CGAKN
+82 CGANN

-194 GEKLQMCKPSVKGFK
+194 GEKLQMCKPSVKEFK
-209 ELNKKSSI
+209 EINKKSSI
-217 SVEVKDFDLCPRY
+217 SVEVKDYDLCPRY
-230 SSLTLSNVQVTNSPD
+230 SSLTLSNVKVTNSPE

-284 IQGKKVIVSRTKNDT
+284 IQGKKVVVSRTKNDT
-299 KFITL
+299 KFVTL

-341 TRDIFLESAYF
+341 TKDIFLESAYF

-358 KSSKRHTL
+358 KSSKRHAL

-410 PKKISHFKVILSYD
+410 PKKISHFKVVLSYD

-449 IADSSDDGLTLL
+449 IVDSKDDGLTLL
-461 IPPYRTDVKRE
+461 IPPYRADVRRE
-472 IDVIEEILR
+472 VDVIEEILR

-486 NVTIPSNLNTI
+486 NVTIPSKLNTI

-536 ALIPE
+536 TLIPE
-541 LDNLHNIKLLNPL
+541 LDISHNIKLLNPL

-581 KDLKFYEFGKSY
+581 KDLKFYEFGKTY

-629 FIKKIVESV
+629 FIKKLVESV
-638 LSKLGINKFDSI
+638 LSKLGINNFNSI

-674 KVSNKICNYFDIS
+674 KVSNEICNYFDIS
-687 KDVFMADFNW
+687 EDVFMADFNW

-702 ITKKNKMKYK
+702 ITKKNKIKYK

-724 SLLLDKSVTFEKLK
+724 SLLLDKSVTFEELK
-738 DIAKKTD
+738 DIAVNTD
-745 NKILKKITLFDVYE
+745 NRILKKINLFDVYE
-759 GKQLSKEKKSYSLS
+759 GKQLSKDKKSYSLS

>member
-230 SSLTLSNVQVTNSPD
+230 SSLTLSNVQVTDSPD

-472 IDVIEEILR
+472 VDVIEEILR

-581 KDLKFYEFGKSY
+581 KDLKFYEFGKTY

-674 KVSNKICNYFDIS
+674 KVSNEICNYFDIS
-687 KDVFMADFNW
+687 QDVFMADFNW

-738 DIAKKTD
+738 DIAEKTD
-745 NKILKKITLFDVYE
+745 NRILKKITLFDVYE
-759 GKQLSKEKKSYSLS
+759 GKQLSKDKKSYSLS

>member
-82 CGAKN
+82 CGANN

-194 GEKLQMCKPSVKGFK
+194 GEKLQMCKPSVNGFK

-230 SSLTLSNVQVTNSPD
+230 SSLTLSNVQVTDSPD

-472 IDVIEEILR
+472 VDVIEEILR

-486 NVTIPSNLNTI
+486 NVTIPSKLNTI

-541 LDNLHNIKLLNPL
+541 LDNLHNINLLNPL

-581 KDLKFYEFGKSY
+581 KDLKFYEFGKTY

-674 KVSNKICNYFDIS
+674 KVSNEICNYFDIS

-738 DIAKKTD
+738 DIAEKTD
-745 NKILKKITLFDVYE
+745 NRILKKITLFDVYE
-759 GKQLSKEKKSYSLS
+759 GKQLSKDKKSYSLS

>member
-82 CGAKN
+82 CGANN

-230 SSLTLSNVQVTNSPD
+230 SSLTISNVQVTDSPD

-276 LHAFDMNK
+276 LHAFDINK
-284 IQGKKVIVSRTKNDT
+284 IHGKKVVVSRTKNDT

-329 VMGGVESSVNND
+329 VMGGVESSVNNE
-341 TRDIFLESAYF
+341 TKEIFLESAYF
-352 DSISIR
+352 NPISIR
-358 KSSKRHTL
+358 KSSKRHSL

-397 CGGSLSSDINDLY
+397 CGGSLSSNVNDLY
-410 PKKISHFKVILSYD
+410 PKKISHFKVVLSYD

-449 IADSSDDGLTLL
+449 IADSKDDELTLL
-461 IPPYRTDVKRE
+461 IPPYRADVKRE

-486 NVTIPSNLNTI
+486 NVTIPSKLNTI
-497 ITSNESNNS
+497 ITTNESNNS

-536 ALIPE
+536 TLIPE
-541 LDNLHNIKLLNPL
+541 LDISHNIKLLNPL

-581 KDLKFYEFGKSY
+581 KDLKFYEFGKTY

-629 FIKKIVESV
+629 FIKKLVESV

-674 KVSNKICNYFDIS
+674 KVSNEICNYFDIS
-687 KDVFMADFNW
+687 QDVFMADFNW

-738 DIAKKTD
+738 DIAEKTD
-745 NKILKKITLFDVYE
+745 NRILKKITLFDVYE
-759 GKQLSKEKKSYSLS
+759 GKQLSKDKKSYSLS